1 MNNSKNIGVN
11 NGRLSA
17 MPKSPNAVSSQADD
31 SNKQVDAL
39 PMTGSAMETK
49 QKIISCLK
57 QMGGNTINNETEN
70 YLYSVFTT
78 RLMRFKDDVEFYID
92 KSANLVHFRSASRVG
107 HSDLGA
113 NRKRYQVFKEL
124 YLK

>member
-1 MNNSKNIGVN
+1 MNNSQNLGVN
-11 NGRLSA
+11 NGQLSA
-17 MPKSPNAVSSQADD
+17 MPKSPNAVSSQTADA
-31 SNKQVDAL
+31 SKQVDAL
-39 PMTGSAMETK
+39 PMTGSELETK

-57 QMGGNTINNETEN
+57 EMGGNAIENETEN

-92 KSANLVHFRSASRVG
+92 ESAKLVHFRSASRVG
-107 HSDLGA
+107 HSDLEA
-113 NRKRYQVFKEL
+113 NRKRYQAFTKL

>member
-1 MNNSKNIGVN
+1 MNNSKNLGVS
-11 NGRLSA
+11 NGQLSK

-31 SNKQVDAL
+31 TDKQVDAL

-57 QMGGNTINNETEN
+57 QMGGNAIENETDS
-70 YLYSVFTT
+70 YVYSVFTT

-92 KSANLVHFRSASRVG
+92 EAHQLVHFRSASRVG

-113 NRKRYQVFKEL
+113 NRKRYQSFKEL
-124 YLK
+124 YLN